1 MQIAFITILSSG
13 KLRFRD
19 VSGISKVTELKL
31 MGEEMRIWAP

>member
-1 MQIAFITILSSG
+1 MQIAFVTVLSSG

-19 VSGISKVTELKL
+19 VSGISRITELKM